1 MRVGHSINFAR
12 LEHTRAKL
20 NASMLIML
28 MLSDN
33 ANMLRF
39 SPCSTSQLGL
49 IILDTKH
56 KVQAHYEK

>member
-1 MRVGHSINFAR
+1 MGVSHSSNFAR

-33 ANMLRF
+33 ANMLMF

-49 IILDTKH
+49 IIFYDEH